1 MHGRIFRRI
10 YEINDNSNVHA
21 AEDFAVI
28 DLRLVMMH
36 TEMGDPSK
44 ADDAEVELD
53 EEPSEELLEEMPEE
67 TAVLPEEETVVM
79 PETVNSD
86 NVGDVSVEINV
97 EELVAEIEASQGDDA
112 HKKKEI
118 RKRLEEIQE
127 QKQASREIGD
137 TFNFDLDE
145 DD

>member
-1 MHGRIFRRI
+1 
-10 YEINDNSNVHA
+10 
-21 AEDFAVI
+21 
-28 DLRLVMMH
+28 MH
-36 TEMGDPSK
+36 TETGDPDK
-44 ADDAEVELD
+44 ADDAEGAVD
-53 EEPSEELLEEMPEE
+53 EELEEELSEEIL
-67 TAVLPEEETVVM
+67 EETVVL
-79 PETVNSD
+79 PETENSD

-127 QKQASREIGD
+127 EKRASRENGD
-137 TFNFDLDE
+137 TFNIDLNE